1 MMMGKGSVSH
11 NNRTFT
17 AKNVDAGRTQD
28 NQVFVKENLETVY
41 HNLFGNALAA
51 YNAKQNRTD
60 RKIDSYYEKIRLSR
74 QEKLFHELVVQIGNK
89 DDTNCRLPD
98 GQTAALALTDYMGS
112 FQERNRNLRVFNAVL
127 HMDEETP
134 HLHIDFVPF
143 STGNR
148 RGLETKVSL
157 KGALKEL
164 GFTGTGRHDTEWG
177 RWVADEKEHLA
188 GIMKEHGINWLQKNT
203 HEKHLSVYNY
213 EKKKRKEEIAV
224 LDNDVFTKKNQL
236 YKQETEIQ
244 ARKAV
249 LANLE
254 EYTIKKE
261 KEAAEARQ
269 QAELA
274 VKETTDRK
282 KKLEQSLEAW
292 KLLETSAKNSYVQYS
307 AMAGYKKEGYENFLK
322 KKEAAQ
328 KDLKETSLKLKI
340 VNYELRDAMAKLDS
354 VQHKTQETV
363 GLAEKLYKKYYSVA
377 VTERQYQM
385 FEDMLDMKRKNM
397 QIEAENKKL
406 QEKLQKAYSFMKQVT
421 INGTNMLEHF
431 LNVPAE
437 KIRQFTA
444 GTGRH

>member
-51 YNAKQNRTD
+51 YNAKQNRAD

-164 GFTGTGRHDTEWG
+164 GFTGTSRHDTEWG

-224 LDNDVFTKKNQL
+224 LDNDVFIKKNQL

-406 QEKLQKAYSFMKQVT
+406 QEKLQKAYSFMKQIT

-431 LNVPAE
+431 LNVPVE

-444 GTGRH
+444 GTGRR